1 MSTAATKAVY
11 PPPQIQSA
19 PGGAY
24 PAGPSFLGALLSG
37 RAFRPNPA
45 ETLAYNARQFGDLVH
60 YRAAGRHIYQFN
72 HPDLVQDLLVTDAR
86 HHHRGMVMQRSKLVL
101 GEGLLTSEEPLHM
114 RQRRLAAP
122 AFHRDRIAGYGRVIG
137 AFAAEMTAG
146 WQPGICQVHTEMQR
160 LALRIVG
167 KTLFDE
173 EMGGDTQKIAE
184 AIEAFMAFLPLV
196 FLPFSET
203 IQKLPIPMMQRI
215 RRSRVE
221 VDALIDRIIA
231 ERRAPVGAGGSS
243 PAVGLEALSGNAP
256 EASPHTAAGNP
267 PATPQQAFAN
277 DAHHAGH
284 PASYKARP
292 AIVDRGDLLSMLL
305 AAEDTEENTGGMSDS
320 QVRDECVT
328 ALLAGNETT
337 ANALSFALWLLATHP
352 EAQQRLHDEACAVLG
367 SPGTAGARDATAGDY
382 ASLRYAHMCFAETMR
397 LYPPVWVTARTAAV
411 TYQYRGFTIPE
422 GAILLAPQIVVHHD
436 ERFWQEPERFDP
448 LRFSEETR
456 GGRPKL
462 SYFPFAAG
470 SRQCIGEGL
479 AWMEGVLSLA
489 TMARDWRFSLPAG
502 AAAKLEVQ
510 ARVSLRPKGTVP
522 LQVERW

>member
-1 MSTAATKAVY
+1 MSAGAAKANY
-11 PPPQIQSA
+11 PAPAIQSA
-19 PGGAY
+19 PGGKY
-24 PAGPSFLGALLSG
+24 PAGPGFLKPLLSG
-37 RAFRPNPA
+37 RVFRQTP
-45 ETLAYNARQFGDLVH
+45 LDVLIYNSQRYGDLVH

-72 HPDLVQDLLVTDAR
+72 HPEMVHELLVTDAK

-122 AFHRDRIAGYGRVIG
+122 AFHRERIAGYGRIIG
-137 AFAAEMTAG
+137 QFASEMSAA
-146 WQPGICQVHTEMQR
+146 WRPGVRDVHTEMQT

-173 EMGGDTQKIAE
+173 EMSGDTQRIAE

-196 FLPFSET
+196 FLPFSQT
-203 IQKLPIPMMQRI
+203 IQKLPIPMMTRI

-221 VDALIDRIIA
+221 VDELIFRMIA
-231 ERRAPVGAGGSS
+231 ERRA
-243 PAVGLEALSGNAP
+243 
-256 EASPHTAAGNP
+256 HT
-267 PATPQQAFAN
+267 
-277 DAHHAGH
+277 
-284 PASYKARP
+284 
-292 AIVDRGDLLSMLL
+292 IDRGDLLSMLL
-305 AAEDTEENTGGMSDS
+305 ASEDTEESTGSMSDA

-352 EAQQRLHDEACAVLG
+352 QVQQRLHDEAREVLG
-367 SPGTAGARDATAGDY
+367 DRQAGAEDY
-382 ASLRYAHMCFAETMR
+382 PKLRYAYLCFAETMR
-397 LYPPVWVTARTAAV
+397 LYPPVWTTARTAAED
-411 TYQYRGFTIPE
+411 YEYRGFTIPE
-422 GAILLAPQIVVHHD
+422 GSILLAPQYVVQRD

-448 LRFSEETR
+448 LRFTEEAR
-456 GGRPKL
+456 ASRPKL

-489 TMARDWRFSLPAG
+489 TIARDWQFSLPAG
-502 AAAKLEVQ
+502 APAKLAIL
-510 ARVSLRPKGTVP
+510 ARVTLRPKGELP
-522 LQVERW
+522 LSMERWTKPS

>member
-1 MSTAATKAVY
+1 MSAGAGVKASY
-11 PPPQIQSA
+11 PEPAIQTA
-19 PGGAY
+19 PGGKY
-24 PAGPSFLGALLSG
+24 PAGPGILKPLLSG
-37 RAFRPNPA
+37 RVFRQTPLD
-45 ETLAYNARQFGDLVH
+45 TLIYNAQRYGDLVH

-72 HPDLVQDLLVTDAR
+72 HPDMVQELLVTDAR
-86 HHHRGMVMQRSKLVL
+86 HHHRGMVMQRSKVVL

-122 AFHRDRIAGYGRVIG
+122 AFHRERIAGYGRVIG
-137 AFAAEMTAG
+137 QFASEMTAS
-146 WQPGICQVHTEMQR
+146 WQPGIRDVHTQMQT

-173 EMGGDTQKIAE
+173 EMGGDTEKIAT

-221 VDALIDRIIA
+221 VDALIYHIIA
-231 ERRAPVGAGGSS
+231 ERRAAGAGG
-243 PAVGLEALSGNAP
+243 AAISGGA
-256 EASPHTAAGNP
+256 
-267 PATPQQAFAN
+267 
-277 DAHHAGH
+277 
-284 PASYKARP
+284 

-305 AAEDTEENTGGMSDS
+305 TAQDTEESTGGMSDS
-320 QVRDECVT
+320 QVRDECIT

-352 EAQQRLHDEACAVLG
+352 EAQQRLHDEASAVLCDPDTG
-367 SPGTAGARDATAGDY
+367 RSRDAVAEDY
-382 ASLRYAHMCFAETMR
+382 PKLRYAYLCFAETMR

-411 TYQYRGFTIPE
+411 TYQYRGFTIPV
-422 GAILLAPQIVVHHD
+422 GSILLAPQYVVHRD
-436 ERFWQEPERFDP
+436 PRFWEDPDRFDP
-448 LRFSEETR
+448 LRFSEEAR
-456 GGRPKL
+456 GSRPKL

-502 AAAKLEVQ
+502 LPEKLAVQ
-510 ARVSLRPKGTVP
+510 ARISLRPKGALP
-522 LQVERW
+522 LQVDRW

>member
-1 MSTAATKAVY
+1 LK
-11 PPPQIQSA
+11 P
-19 PGGAY
+19 
-24 PAGPSFLGALLSG
+24 LLSG
-37 RAFRPNPA
+37 RVFRQTPIEALHRNF
-45 ETLAYNARQFGDLVH
+45 EEYGDLIH

-72 HPDLVQDLLVTDAR
+72 HPEMVQELLVNDAR
-86 HHHRGMVMQRSKLVL
+86 HHLRGMVMQRSKLVL

-114 RQRRLAAP
+114 RQRRLAQP
-122 AFHRDRIAGYGRVIG
+122 AFHRDRIAAYGRVIG
-137 AFAAEMTAG
+137 QFAGEMTAR
-146 WQPGICQVHTEMQR
+146 WQAGVHNLHPEMQT

-173 EMGGDTQKIAE
+173 EMAGDTQRIAE

-221 VDALIDRIIA
+221 VDELMFRIIA
-231 ERRAPVGAGGSS
+231 ERRSAGTG
-243 PAVGLEALSGNAP
+243 G
-256 EASPHTAAGNP
+256 
-267 PATPQQAFAN
+267 Q
-277 DAHHAGH
+277 
-284 PASYKARP
+284 

-305 AAEDTEENTGGMSDS
+305 ASVDEEENTGGMTDA

-352 EAQQRLHDEACAVLG
+352 EAQARLYAEAREVLG
-367 SPGTAGARDATAGDY
+367 DRAATAEDY
-382 ASLRYAHMCFAETMR
+382 PRLRYTWMCFAETMR
-397 LYPPVWVTARTAAV
+397 LYPPVWVTARTAAED
-411 TYQYRGFTIPE
+411 YQYRGFTIPE
-422 GAILLAPQIVVHHD
+422 GAILLAPQYVVHRD
-436 ERFWQEPERFDP
+436 ARFWEEPDRFEP
-448 LRFSEETR
+448 LRFTEEGR
-456 GGRPKL
+456 AARPKL

-489 TMARDWRFSLPAG
+489 TIARDWRVSLPAG
-502 AAAKLEVQ
+502 ASKTLKLL
-510 ARVSLRPKGTVP
+510 ARVSLRPKGEMP
-522 LQVERW
+522 LQLDRRPAGSG

>member
-1 MSTAATKAVY
+1 MSAGTLKATY
-11 PPPQIQSA
+11 PAPAIQSA
-19 PGGAY
+19 PGGKY
-24 PAGPSFLGALLSG
+24 PAGPGFLKPLLSG
-37 RAFRPNPA
+37 RVFRQTPLDALA
-45 ETLAYNARQFGDLVH
+45 ENAHRYGDLVH

-72 HPDLVQDLLVTDAR
+72 HPEMVHEMLVADAK
-86 HHHRGMVMQRSKLVL
+86 HHHRGLVMQRSKLVL

-122 AFHRDRIAGYGRVIG
+122 AFHRERIAGYGRVIG
-137 AFAAEMTAG
+137 QFASEMTSA
-146 WQPGICQVHTEMQR
+146 WQPGVRDVHTEMQT

-173 EMGGDTQKIAE
+173 EMSGDTQRIAE

-196 FLPFSET
+196 FLPFSQT
-203 IQKLPIPMMQRI
+203 IQKLPIPMMTRI

-221 VDALIDRIIA
+221 VDELIFRMIA
-231 ERRAPVGAGGSS
+231 ERRAHGPGGA
-243 PAVGLEALSGNAP
+243 
-256 EASPHTAAGNP
+256 
-267 PATPQQAFAN
+267 
-277 DAHHAGH
+277 
-284 PASYKARP
+284 

-305 AAEDTEENTGGMSDS
+305 ASEDTEESTGSMSDA

-352 EAQQRLHDEACAVLG
+352 EIQERLHEEATGVLG
-367 SPGTAGARDATAGDY
+367 DRQAAAEDY
-382 ASLRYAHMCFAETMR
+382 PKLRYAYLCFAETMR
-397 LYPPVWVTARTAAV
+397 LYPPVWTTARTAAED
-411 TYQYRGFTIPE
+411 YEYRGFTIPE
-422 GAILLAPQIVVHHD
+422 GSLLLAPQYVVHRD

-448 LRFSEETR
+448 MRFSEEAR
-456 GGRPKL
+456 ASRPKL

-489 TMARDWRFSLPAG
+489 TIARDWRFHPPAG
-502 AAAKLEVQ
+502 APLKLAIL
-510 ARVSLRPKGTVP
+510 ARVTLRPKGELP
-522 LQVERW
+522 LKLERWPDAS

>member
-11 PPPQIQSA
+11 PPPQIQAA

-72 HPDLVQDLLVTDAR
+72 HPDLVQELLVTDAR

-137 AFAAEMTAG
+137 QFASEMTGA

-173 EMGGDTQKIAE
+173 EMGGDTQKIAN

-231 ERRAPVGAGGSS
+231 ERRAPVRAGGGTS
-243 PAVGLEALSGNAP
+243 
-256 EASPHTAAGNP
+256 
-267 PATPQQAFAN
+267 
-277 DAHHAGH
+277 
-284 PASYKARP
+284 

-305 AAEDTEENTGGMSDS
+305 AAEDTEENTGSMSDS

-352 EAQQRLHDEACAVLG
+352 EAQQRLHDEACAALG
-367 SPGTAGARDATAGDY
+367 APGADGARNADAGDY
-382 ASLRYAHMCFAETMR
+382 AGLRYAHMCFAETMR

-422 GAILLAPQIVVHHD
+422 GSILLAPQIVVHHD

-456 GGRPKL
+456 GSRPKL

-489 TMARDWRFSLPAG
+489 MMVRDWRFSLPEG
-502 AAAKLEVQ
+502 APAKLAVQ
-510 ARVSLRPKGTVP
+510 ARISLRPKGALP